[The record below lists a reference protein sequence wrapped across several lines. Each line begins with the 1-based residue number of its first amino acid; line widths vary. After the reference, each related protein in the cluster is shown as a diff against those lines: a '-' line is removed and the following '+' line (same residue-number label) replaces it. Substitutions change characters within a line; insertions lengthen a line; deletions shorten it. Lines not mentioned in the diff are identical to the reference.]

1 MAKERQAR
9 LLFAIGFVL
18 MVAVAPTAFNRA
30 AQAANTSPQAAAPA
44 VSGPAA
50 ANSSPSGRLNAPEEP
65 TARTVEALSQICRA
79 GKEGQMWC
87 GAYLTCRRQ
96 SRLSGGLAL
105 HLNLVRRSL
114 LLPPMWMV
122 LASGLLPAEPSSP
135 FSIPNWLSGCELS
148 GSNDLAWP

>member
-9 LLFAIGFVL
+9 LLYAIGFVL
-18 MVAVAPTAFNRA
+18 MAAVAPTAFNRA

-50 ANSSPSGRLNAPEEP
+50 ANPSPSSRLNAPEEP

-87 GAYLTCRRQ
+87 GAYLIGVADTMTAFGKGGHKAGICGI
-96 SRLSGGLAL
+96 SYDIERLQQVFTTWAQQHPELQELDMLAGA
-105 HLNLVRRSL
+105 NLAFR
-114 LLPPMWMV
+114 
-122 LASGLLPAEPSSP
+122 E
-135 FSIPNWLSGCELS
+135 
-148 GSNDLAWP
+148 AWPCA